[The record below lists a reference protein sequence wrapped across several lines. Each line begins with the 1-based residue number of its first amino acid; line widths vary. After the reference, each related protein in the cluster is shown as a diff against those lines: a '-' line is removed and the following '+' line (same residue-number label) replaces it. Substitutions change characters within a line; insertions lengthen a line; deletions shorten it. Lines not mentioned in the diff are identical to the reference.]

1 MLPAPI
7 VLPNNHWPVEVLI
20 VVRRFV
26 FEDPCPDAVI
36 EVAGLLVGPPLVIAL
51 GGPAMSVLYREL
63 LGLELLLCVL
73 RLVSVRLAGEGPT
86 YGRSLEE
93 LRREEG
99 GRPRLVVS

>member
-7 VLPNNHWPVEVLI
+7 VLPNDHWPVEVLI

-26 FEDPCPDAVI
+26 FEDPCPDPAI
-36 EVAGLLVGPPLVIAL
+36 EVAGLLVGPPLE

-73 RLVSVRLAGEGPT
+73 RLVSVRLAGGGPT

-99 GRPRLVVS
+99 GRARLVVS